1 MPDGM
6 AGTDNRPPIA
16 ALILAV
22 VLAASAGPA
31 FAQPKPTLRQKAA
44 EAASPLRDLLFPDK
58 PDTSRRAS
66 APPIA
71 RYVSSSGV
79 AFTLDR
85 TSPRPL
91 LRFEDSSEIWVLRA
105 EAGPRGDTLYK
116 NDTGR
121 VVLRDTK
128 VGGLILFTPQHREGE
143 AAAMAGPS
151 TPIKLP
157 LLGPK
162 QLFQRLA
169 IASSK
174 VSTALHRQ
182 VAFEA
187 DVETPLGTAMVG
199 DAVII
204 VTNTLLRIAARP
216 DGDQAL
222 ARITKVYIT
231 EGPSPISEIRNGV
244 LYIVVAPGQGLASRP
259 SSERVTYVAVAR

>member
-1 MPDGM
+1 MV
-6 AGTDNRPPIA
+6 GTDTRFPAA
-16 ALILAV
+16 ALLIVAA
-22 VLAASAGPA
+22 LAASGSPA
-31 FAQPKPTLRQKAA
+31 IAQQRPSPRSKAA
-44 EAASPLRDLLFPDK
+44 EAISPLRDFLFPDK
-58 PDTSRRAS
+58 PDTTRRGA

-71 RYVSSSGV
+71 RYVSDSGIG
-79 AFTLDR
+79 FTFDR
-85 TSPRPL
+85 TAARPL

-128 VGGLILFTPQHREGE
+128 IGGLILFTSQHREGE
-143 AAAMAGPS
+143 AAAVAGPS
-151 TPIKLP
+151 NAIKLP

-169 IASSK
+169 VASSR
-174 VSTALHRQ
+174 VSTVLHRQ

-187 DVETPLGTAMVG
+187 DVETALGTAMVG

-204 VTNTLLRIAARP
+204 VTNALLRIATRP
-216 DGDQAL
+216 GGEASL
-222 ARITKVYIT
+222 ARINKVYIT
-231 EGPSPISEIRNGV
+231 EGPSPVSEIRNGV

-259 SSERVTYVAVAR
+259 SSERVAYVAGVR

>member
-1 MPDGM
+1 MSVRM
-6 AGTDNRPPIA
+6 AGKLQRLPA
-16 ALILAV
+16 VALLILVAT
-22 VLAASAGPA
+22 ASGSQAI
-31 FAQPKPTLRQKAA
+31 AQSRTSPRQKAA
-44 EAASPLRDLLFPDK
+44 EAISPLRDFLFPEK
-58 PDTSRRAS
+58 PDTTRRTS

-71 RYVSSSGV
+71 RYVSESGV
-79 AFTLDR
+79 GFTLDR
-85 TSPRPL
+85 TAARPL
-91 LRFEDSSEIWVLRA
+91 LRFEDSAEIWVLRA

-128 VGGLILFTPQHREGE
+128 VGGLILFTPRRREGE
-143 AAAMAGPS
+143 AAAMAGAA

-169 IASSK
+169 VASSK

-187 DVETPLGTAMVG
+187 DVETQLGTAMVG
-199 DAVII
+199 DAVFVVANALIHI
-204 VTNTLLRIAARP
+204 SERP
-216 DGDQAL
+216 GGVQAL

-231 EGPSPISEIRNGV
+231 EGPKPVSEIRGGV
-244 LYIVVAPGQGLASRP
+244 LVIVVAPGVGLLSRP
-259 SSERVTYVAVAR
+259 SSERVAYVASGR

>member
-1 MPDGM
+1 MRLP
-6 AGTDNRPPIA
+6 AVALLIVA
-16 ALILAV
+16 AITG
-22 VLAASAGPA
+22 GPA
-31 FAQPKPTLRQKAA
+31 FAQTKTSPRQKAA
-44 EAASPLRDLLFPDK
+44 EAISPLRDFLFPDK
-58 PDTSRRAS
+58 PDTTRRAT

-71 RYVSSSGV
+71 RYVSASGV
-79 AFTLDR
+79 GFTFDR
-85 TSPRPL
+85 SAPRPL

-143 AAAMAGPS
+143 AAAMAGAS
-151 TPIKLP
+151 SPIKLP

-169 IASSK
+169 VASSR

-199 DAVII
+199 DAVTVVAGAMI
-204 VTNTLLRIAARP
+204 RIAGRP
-216 DGDQAL
+216 GGPQSL
-222 ARITKVYIT
+222 SRITKVYIT
-231 EGPSPISEIRNGV
+231 EGPQPVSEIRNGV
-244 LYIVVAPGQGLASRP
+244 LMIVVAPGQGLASRP
-259 SSERVTYVAVAR
+259 SSERVAYVAGVR

>member
-1 MPDGM
+1 M
-6 AGTDNRPPIA
+6 
-16 ALILAV
+16 
-22 VLAASAGPA
+22 VLAAA
-31 FAQPKPTLRQKAA
+31 FALSGSPAIAQQKPSLRQKAA
-44 EAASPLRDLLFPDK
+44 EATSPLRDFLFPDK

-71 RYVSSSGV
+71 RYVSTSGV
-79 AFTLDR
+79 AFTFDR
-85 TSPRPL
+85 SSARPL

-128 VGGLILFTPQHREGE
+128 VGGLILYTPQHREGE
-143 AAAMAGPS
+143 AAAMAGAS
-151 TPIKLP
+151 SAIKLP

-169 IASSK
+169 VASSK

-204 VTNTLLRIAARP
+204 VTNALLRIAARP
-216 DGDQAL
+216 GGPQAL
-222 ARITKVYIT
+222 ARINKVYIT
-231 EGPSPISEIRNGV
+231 EGPAPISEIRNGV

-259 SSERVTYVAVAR
+259 SSERVAYVAGVR